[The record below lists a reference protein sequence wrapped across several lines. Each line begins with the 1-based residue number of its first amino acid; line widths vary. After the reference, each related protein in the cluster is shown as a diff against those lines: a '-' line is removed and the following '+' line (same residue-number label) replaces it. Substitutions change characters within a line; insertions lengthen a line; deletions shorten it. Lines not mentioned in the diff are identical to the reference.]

1 MIRRLATNA
10 LALAAIC
17 GLTACMGGGGTSSAT
32 SGNGNTVDQAA
43 VQTSDP
49 TMIRAAGSSAAVN
62 RPVFGSVTQSS
73 NAGSVSGVTTDAASV
88 TFDGTDVKLTVTRD
102 DDSSFTLDGAK
113 ALIPFSRQTLDP
125 VMDGY
130 TFRGE
135 GLLGWDDESV
145 TMAAVYTNWDNEN
158 PEDYLAGGY
167 WMHLEGS
174 TDPLSVRGAEIGAFV
189 DGPEIESAPTLPATG
204 TATYTG
210 QAGGLYTAYS
220 SEGVEVGEFFADS
233 SLEAN
238 FTTDRVSGCIGC
250 KQAKVYSVTTG
261 VSGRDVNGHLELGET
276 SIGSDGTFRD
286 DNVTFVTGAGTP
298 QTPDGIEQT
307 TDGSWGGRFSS
318 ITTEGGVNPRLAAGT
333 AGSKWTSDYGT
344 SGGVLVGA
352 WFATE

>member
-73 NAGSVSGVTTDAASV
+73 NAGSVGGVTTDAASV

-113 ALIPFSRQTLDP
+113 AQFGSKILNP
-125 VMDGY
+125 VMTDY
-130 TFRGE
+130 TFRSE

-145 TMAAVYTNWDNEN
+145 TMAAVYTNWDDEN

-174 TDPLSVRGAEIGAFV
+174 TDPLTVTGAEIGAFV

-233 SLEAN
+233 SFTAN
-238 FTTDRVSGCIGC
+238 FTNDKVSGCIGC
-250 KQAKVYSVTTG
+250 GQAKVYSVTTG
-261 VSGRDVNGHLELGET
+261 VNGRDVNGHLELGET
-276 SIGSDGTFRD
+276 PIENDGTFRD

-298 QTPDGIEQT
+298 QTPGGIEQT
-307 TDGSWGGRFSS
+307 TEGSWGGRFSN
-318 ITTEGGVNPRLAAGT
+318 IATEGGVNPRLAAGT
-333 AGSKWTSDYGT
+333 AGAKWTSDDET

-352 WFATE
+352 WFATEE